1 MDWSRFSHL
10 SFSDLSGL
18 VSRRT
23 VILVL
28 MAVILYQATGIFY
41 KVLTLQLVRMQPAP
55 AAAGKAQTAAI
66 PAREPAD
73 SYRIISERNL
83 FGTTTKAVTEKQ
95 TAAAPAVA
103 QDVALLIDLRGTV
116 AGGPKYG
123 FAVVEEKATKK
134 QRLVKAGD
142 LVAGAKVVRIKRN
155 AIDLLV
161 NNQERTLK
169 IAESKEGPI
178 VPPPS
183 GAPAPPPAASPAA
196 SRGTTVISRSEI
208 DAGLQD
214 MGSLLRQAQ
223 VRPYFEGGVPEGFII
238 SNIRPGSLYQ
248 KLGAVDGDIIQEV
261 NGRKIRTADDVM
273 GLLNTIK
280 SGSNMSMTIKRRGSQ
295 ETLNY
300 LFQ

>member
-10 SFSDLSGL
+10 SLSGFSGL
-18 VSRRT
+18 ISRRT

-28 MAVILYQATGIFY
+28 MAVFLYQATGIFY
-41 KVLTLQLVRMQPAP
+41 KILTLQLVRMRPTP
-55 AAAGKAQTAAI
+55 AAEGRMQTAII
-66 PAREPAD
+66 PTREPAD
-73 SYRIISERNL
+73 AYRVIIERNL
-83 FGTTTKAVTEKQ
+83 FGTTTKAVMEKQ
-95 TAAAPAVA
+95 TAAVPAA
-103 QDVALLIDLRGTV
+103 QDVALLFDLKGTV
-116 AGGPKYG
+116 AGGPTYG
-123 FAVVEEKATKK
+123 FAIVEEKGTKK

-142 LVAGAKVVRIKRN
+142 LVAGAKVIRIKRN

-161 NNQERTLK
+161 NDQERTLK
-169 IAESKEGPI
+169 IVETKEAPI
-178 VPPPS
+178 VPPP
-183 GAPAPPPAASPAA
+183 GVPTPPATSAVP
-196 SRGTTVISRSEI
+196 RGTTVISRSEV
-208 DAGLQD
+208 DTGLQD

-223 VRPYFEGGVPEGFII
+223 IRPYFEGGVPDGFII

-248 KLGAVDGDIIQEV
+248 KMGAVDGDIIQEV

-280 SGSNMSMTIKRRGSQ
+280 GGTNMSMTIKRQGSQ

>member
-10 SFSDLSGL
+10 SFSDLSGF

-55 AAAGKAQTAAI
+55 AAAGKAQTAVI

-73 SYRIISERNL
+73 SYRVISERNL
-83 FGTTTKAVTEKQ
+83 FGTTTKAVTGTQ

-103 QDVALLIDLRGTV
+103 QDVALQVDLRGTV

-142 LVAGAKVVRIKRN
+142 LVAGAKVIRIKRN

-161 NNQERTLK
+161 NDQERTLK
-169 IAESKEGPI
+169 IVESKEGPI
-178 VPPPS
+178 VPPPR
-183 GAPAPPPAASPAA
+183 GAPAPTAASAA
-196 SRGTTVISRSEI
+196 TRGTIVISRSEI
-208 DAGLQD
+208 DARLQD
-214 MGSLLRQAQ
+214 
-223 VRPYFEGGVPEGFII
+223 
-238 SNIRPGSLYQ
+238 
-248 KLGAVDGDIIQEV
+248 
-261 NGRKIRTADDVM
+261 
-273 GLLNTIK
+273 
-280 SGSNMSMTIKRRGSQ
+280 
-295 ETLNY
+295 
-300 LFQ
+300 

>member
-28 MAVILYQATGIFY
+28 MAAILYQATGIFY
-41 KVLTLQLVRMQPAP
+41 KVLTLQLVRVQPAP

-95 TAAAPAVA
+95 SAAVPGVPAA

-169 IAESKEGPI
+169 IVESKRDR
-178 VPPPS
+178 S
-183 GAPAPPPAASPAA
+183 YRR
-196 SRGTTVISRSEI
+196 RGERRRRRRRRPRRRPRR
-208 DAGLQD
+208 A
-214 MGSLLRQAQ
+214 
-223 VRPYFEGGVPEGFII
+223 VRP
-238 SNIRPGSLYQ
+238 SSA
-248 KLGAVDGDIIQEV
+248 GARSTR
-261 NGRKIRTADDVM
+261 NSRTW
-273 GLLNTIK
+273 GPC
-280 SGSNMSMTIKRRGSQ
+280 
-295 ETLNY
+295 
-300 LFQ
+300 

>member
-1 MDWSRFSHL
+1 MDWSRFTHL
-10 SFSDLSGL
+10 SLSDFSGL
-18 VSRRT
+18 ISRRT

-41 KVLTLQLVRMQPAP
+41 EVLTIQLVRMQPAP
-55 AAAGKAQTAAI
+55 AAAGKVQTAAI
-66 PAREPAD
+66 PVREPAD
-73 SYRIISERNL
+73 AYRVIIERNL
-83 FGTTTKAVTEKQ
+83 FGTTTKAVAEKQ
-95 TAAAPAVA
+95 TAAAVPAA
-103 QDVALLIDLRGTV
+103 QDVALLFDLRGTV

-123 FAVVEEKATKK
+123 FAVVEEKGTKK
-134 QRLVKAGD
+134 QRLVKTGD
-142 LVAGAKVVRIKRN
+142 LVAGAKVIRINRN

-161 NNQERTLK
+161 NDQERTLK
-169 IAESKEGPI
+169 IAEAKEGPI
-178 VPPPS
+178 
-183 GAPAPPPAASPAA
+183 APPPGVPAPTASPAA

-208 DAGLQD
+208 DQGLQD

-223 VRPYFEGGVPEGFII
+223 IRPYFEGGAPEGFII

-248 KLGAVDGDIIQEV
+248 KMGAVDGDIIQEV

-280 SGSNMSMTIKRRGSQ
+280 SGSSMSMTIKRRGSQ

>member
-10 SFSDLSGL
+10 SFSDLSDL

-55 AAAGKAQTAAI
+55 AVADKAQTAAI
-66 PAREPAD
+66 PVREPAD

-95 TAAAPAVA
+95 TVAAPAVA

-134 QRLVKAGD
+134 QRLVKTGD
-142 LVAGAKVVRIKRN
+142 LVAGAKVIQINRN

-161 NNQERTLK
+161 NNQTRTLK
-169 IAESKEGPI
+169 IVESKEGPI

-183 GAPAPPPAASPAA
+183 GAPAPTASPAPT
-196 SRGTTVISRSEI
+196 RGTTVISRSEI

>member
-1 MDWSRFSHL
+1 MDWSRFFHL

-41 KVLTLQLVRMQPAP
+41 KVLTLQLLRMQPVP

-103 QDVALLIDLRGTV
+103 QDVALLVDLRGTV

-178 VPPPS
+178 VPPPP
-183 GAPAPPPAASPAA
+183 GAPPPTASPAA
-196 SRGTTVISRSEI
+196 TRGTTVISRSEI
-208 DAGLQD
+208 DQGLQD

-280 SGSNMSMTIKRRGSQ
+280 SGSNMSMTIKRRGNQ

>member
-10 SFSDLSGL
+10 SPSGFSGL
-18 VSRRT
+18 FSRRT

-28 MAVILYQATGIFY
+28 MAVILYQVTGIFY
-41 KVLTLQLVRMQPAP
+41 KALTLQLVRMRPVP
-55 AAAGKAQTAAI
+55 AAAGMVQTAAI
-66 PAREPAD
+66 PARAPAD
-73 SYRIISERNL
+73 SYRVISERNL
-83 FGTTTKAVTEKQ
+83 FGTTTKAVTEKP
-95 TAAAPAVA
+95 TAAVPVM

-123 FAVVEEKATKK
+123 FAIVEEKGTKK

-142 LVAGAKVVRIKRN
+142 LIAGAKVIRIKRN

-161 NNQERTLK
+161 NNQERTLNMV
-169 IAESKEGPI
+169 ETKEGPI
-178 VPPPS
+178 V
-183 GAPAPPPAASPAA
+183 APPRAPVPPASPAA
-196 SRGTTVISRSEI
+196 PAGTTVISRNEV

-223 VRPYFEGGVPEGFII
+223 IRPYFEGGVPNGFLI

-248 KLGAVDGDIIQEV
+248 KMGAVDGDIIQEV
-261 NGRKIRTADDVM
+261 NGRPIRTADDVM

-280 SGSNMSMTIKRRGSQ
+280 AGTSMSMTIKRRGNR

>member
-83 FGTTTKAVTEKQ
+83 FGTTTKAVTGAQ
-95 TAAAPAVA
+95 TAVAPAPA

-142 LVAGAKVVRIKRN
+142 LVAGAKVIRIKRN

-178 VPPPS
+178 VPPPRS
-183 GAPAPPPAASPAA
+183 AAADGGAGRVA
-196 SRGTTVISRSEI
+196 RYDGHQSER
-208 DAGLQD
+208 D
-214 MGSLLRQAQ
+214 
-223 VRPYFEGGVPEGFII
+223 
-238 SNIRPGSLYQ
+238 RPGTPGHGDPAEA
-248 KLGAVDGDIIQEV
+248 GADPPLF
-261 NGRKIRTADDVM
+261 R
-273 GLLNTIK
+273 
-280 SGSNMSMTIKRRGSQ
+280 RRGPRRVHNQ
-295 ETLNY
+295 QHQAGEPLPEAGGRRR
-300 LFQ
+300 

>member
-1 MDWSRFSHL
+1 MDWSRFFHL

-41 KVLTLQLVRMQPAP
+41 KVLTLQLLRMQPVP

-95 TAAAPAVA
+95 TAAVPAPA
-103 QDVALLIDLRGTV
+103 QDVALLVDLRGTV

-169 IAESKEGPI
+169 IAETKEGPI
-178 VPPPS
+178 VPPPP
-183 GAPAPPPAASPAA
+183 GVPPPTASPAA
-196 SRGTTVISRSEI
+196 TRGTTVISRSEI
-208 DAGLQD
+208 DQGLQD

-280 SGSNMSMTIKRRGSQ
+280 SGSNMSMTIKRRGNQ